1 VRGGR
6 AKVYRK
12 IGSTVPS
19 PWDSVKTPNLNT
31 SIEIVMV
38 GPKLARN
45 KREEVDLR
53 IQRGRVTPDPKK
65 KRMPIVNTS
74 RSASAV
80 NQPRRA

>member
-53 IQRGRVTPDPKK
+53 IQRGRVTDPKK
-65 KRMPIVNTS
+65 KRMHVVNTS